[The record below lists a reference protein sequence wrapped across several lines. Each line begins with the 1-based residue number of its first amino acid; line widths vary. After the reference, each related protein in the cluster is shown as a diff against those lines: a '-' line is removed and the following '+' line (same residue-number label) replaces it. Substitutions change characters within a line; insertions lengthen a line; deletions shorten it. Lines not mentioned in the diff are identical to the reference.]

1 MGNQFYNQYEIP
13 CKIGDIICDF
23 VRPDGEENR
32 GDPGIY
38 VVAGISI
45 GDMRVFDGRITEYRN
60 DIDKFEKCLN
70 KDIWIHTYSI
80 NGLSFDVFP
89 AQNINRSALIQCD
102 ENLRKITYGY
112 FNPGFDDTPDEGDK
126 LVVKSR
132 KDITGELNSILLRQY
147 NHGIPTQKLLETI
160 YEITYEVQYSDGT
173 TKTIK
178 DMITKTVYDEAVR
191 TGLFVESL
199 SGKK

>member
-1 MGNQFYNQYEIP
+1 M
-13 CKIGDIICDF
+13 
-23 VRPDGEENR
+23 
-32 GDPGIY
+32 
-38 VVAGISI
+38 VAGISI
-45 GDMRVFDGRITEYRN
+45 GNLRVVDGRVTEYHN
-60 DIDKFEKCLN
+60 DIDKFEKCLTE
-70 KDIWIHTYSI
+70 DIWIHTYSI

-89 AQNINRSALIQCD
+89 EQNINRSALIQNGK
-102 ENLRKITYGY
+102 NLRKIACGY
-112 FNPGFDDTPDEGDK
+112 FNPGFDCEPDEGDN
-126 LVVKSR
+126 LFIKSR

-147 NHGIPTQKLLETI
+147 NHGVPIQKLAETI